1 MRKHLISSLALL
13 AGALLWTGAS
23 PDISFAKPKKGKK
36 TQSASQFFQ
45 TRQSLN
51 RASFDVKGWAK
62 DTTGGRGGRILRVT
76 NLNSEGEGSLRAAID
91 AEGPR
96 IVVFEVGGIIDLNSK
111 NLSIKNP
118 HLTIA
123 GQTAPSPGITII
135 RGETNLSNT
144 HNVIIQHLML
154 RSGEA
159 GHAKKAG
166 PDFDT
171 ISVNGSYNV
180 IVDHCSLSWGTDENL
195 SASGKRFEG
204 KTLTDWR
211 KNTAHNVTF
220 SNNLIYEGLR
230 HSTHQKGEHS
240 KGSLIHDNATGIL
253 IYGNLYASNVERN
266 ALFKGGVQAA
276 QINNLIYNPGLKAVH
291 YNLIRHEWAE
301 KAPVTGKVTLIGN
314 VLRYGPDT
322 HSSVTLFALGGSGD
336 AELYLAQNKA
346 VDQQGKPVA
355 MTSTYS
361 QGQGRIIQ
369 TSSPYLPSG
378 ISILP
383 VSKLEDSLPLTAGA
397 RPWDRD
403 PIDFKLLSDVAEGR
417 GEIIDS
423 ETENGSGYPQYKP
436 SHRPFVES
444 DWNLNDM
451 SPKSG
456 WDSLFPASMAK
467 N

>member
-1 MRKHLISSLALL
+1 M
-13 AGALLWTGAS
+13 
-23 PDISFAKPKKGKK
+23 
-36 TQSASQFFQ
+36 
-45 TRQSLN
+45 
-51 RASFDVKGWAK
+51 
-62 DTTGGRGGRILRVT
+62 
-76 NLNSEGEGSLRAAID
+76 
-91 AEGPR
+91 
-96 IVVFEVGGIIDLNSK
+96 
-111 NLSIKNP
+111 
-118 HLTIA
+118 TIA

-144 HNVIIQHLML
+144 NNIIIQHLKL

-159 GHAKKAG
+159 GHAKRGG

-204 KTLTDWR
+204 KTVHDWR

-230 HSTHQKGEHS
+230 NSTHIKGEHS

-322 HSSVTLFALGGSGD
+322 HPSVTLFALGGAGMQSSIWRKIRP
-336 AELYLAQNKA
+336 LISKA
-346 VDQQGKPVA
+346 
-355 MTSTYS
+355 
-361 QGQGRIIQ
+361 
-369 TSSPYLPSG
+369 
-378 ISILP
+378 
-383 VSKLEDSLPLTAGA
+383 SLCL
-397 RPWDRD
+397 
-403 PIDFKLLSDVAEGR
+403 
-417 GEIIDS
+417 
-423 ETENGSGYPQYKP
+423 
-436 SHRPFVES
+436 
-444 DWNLNDM
+444 
-451 SPKSG
+451 
-456 WDSLFPASMAK
+456 
-467 N
+467 

>member
-1 MRKHLISSLALL
+1 
-13 AGALLWTGAS
+13 
-23 PDISFAKPKKGKK
+23 
-36 TQSASQFFQ
+36 
-45 TRQSLN
+45 
-51 RASFDVKGWAK
+51 
-62 DTTGGRGGRILRVT
+62 
-76 NLNSEGEGSLRAAID
+76 
-91 AEGPR
+91 
-96 IVVFEVGGIIDLNSK
+96 
-111 NLSIKNP
+111 
-118 HLTIA
+118 
-123 GQTAPSPGITII
+123 
-135 RGETNLSNT
+135 
-144 HNVIIQHLML
+144 
-154 RSGEA
+154 
-159 GHAKKAG
+159 
-166 PDFDT
+166 
-171 ISVNGSYNV
+171 
-180 IVDHCSLSWGTDENL
+180 
-195 SASGKRFEG
+195 
-204 KTLTDWR
+204 
-211 KNTAHNVTF
+211 
-220 SNNLIYEGLR
+220 LIYEGLR